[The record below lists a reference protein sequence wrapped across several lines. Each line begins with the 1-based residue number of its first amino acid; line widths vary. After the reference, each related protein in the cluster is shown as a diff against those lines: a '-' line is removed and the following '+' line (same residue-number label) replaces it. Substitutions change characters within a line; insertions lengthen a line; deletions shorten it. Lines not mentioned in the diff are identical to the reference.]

1 MAMRYSPNGG
11 AGPRIVVIK
20 LLMNYGSVSR
30 FFLFP
35 ELRFWNKLCL
45 LESMDFSMMIVW
57 CVIVGY
63 RLTC

>member
-11 AGPRIVVIK
+11 AGSRIVVIK

-35 ELRFWNKLCL
+35 ELQFWNKLCL
-45 LESMDFSMMIVW
+45 LECMDLSMVIVW

-63 RLTC
+63 GLTC